1 MIASQPVDQD
11 IELAIQRLQ
20 KKMQDVSDSL
30 DQGRGQI
37 QRKVKKNKSKQRSA
51 PRKWGVM
58 RLLKYLFITLLMGAT
73 SFILAQIATGYIDS
87 RNTIALTTAAP
98 EAAPAPAA
106 DKTPQPTPEANV
118 GAKMDTNSASDQ
130 PAAASAPAG
139 NANQPLANAASGL
152 TDGIGQGASALPPK
166 FSMQAANYDVIDSE
180 LGPVLDI
187 AITVANIGG
196 AAGRPEVFEIELVD
210 DANKQLM
217 KWPMV
222 VSGTAIPPQQ
232 QMVYKTRLIEPPAN
246 FKNIRVTMKK

>member
-1 MIASQPVDQD
+1 MIASQPADQD
-11 IELAIQRLQ
+11 IEQAIQRLQ

-30 DQGRGQI
+30 DHGRGQR
-37 QRKVKKNKSKQRSA
+37 QRRNKNSKARPRSA
-51 PRKWGVM
+51 SRKGGLL
-58 RLLKYLFITLLMGAT
+58 RLLKYLFILLLIGAT
-73 SFILAQIATGYIDS
+73 SFILAQIATAYLDS
-87 RNTIALTTAAP
+87 RNTAGTTTADFSAVSD
-98 EAAPAPAA
+98 ETKPAA
-106 DKTPQPTPEANV
+106 ETMPSDSQNQ
-118 GAKMDTNSASDQ
+118 SAADS
-130 PAAASAPAG
+130 AADNTG
-139 NANQPLANAASGL
+139 KGL
-152 TDGIGQGASALPPK
+152 TALPPK

-196 AAGRPEVFEIELVD
+196 ASGRPELFEIELVD
-210 DANKQLM
+210 EANKQLM